1 MVAAAAVEVVAAAEV
16 RVVQRRRGCLDPS
29 GPVRAARHLGW
40 PTLPRR
46 RHAPAGEV
54 QIPADVAAAAAAAAG
69 AAVVLPLDVFY
80 SSKHFQRLF
89 LSPFVYVGVPTLL
102 QLMLASIASSCRP
115 WHFDASSSLRRSGR
129 RNGAD
134 CKAQKMPPAQE
145 RGWMGLQKRL

>member
-1 MVAAAAVEVVAAAEV
+1 MAAAAVEVVAAAEV

-69 AAVVLPLDVFY
+69 AVVLPLDVFY
-80 SSKHFQRLF
+80 SSKHVQRLF
-89 LSPFVYVGVPTLL
+89 LSPFVYVGVPTLQPTTKL
-102 QLMLASIASSCRP
+102 PSIASSCRP